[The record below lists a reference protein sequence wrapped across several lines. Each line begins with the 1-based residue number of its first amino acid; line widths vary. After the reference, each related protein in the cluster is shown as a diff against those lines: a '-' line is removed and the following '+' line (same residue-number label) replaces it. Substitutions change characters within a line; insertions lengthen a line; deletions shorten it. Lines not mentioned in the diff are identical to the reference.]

1 MKNLKKLFLL
11 GSLFLLTGT
20 AANAVL
26 VNGVRQL
33 PEPATTAWTV
43 SSEDTPYYLYNTSA
57 KMFFTQGNTWGTR
70 ACVGPVLS
78 AIPVYFSEAYEGV
91 YYLNDYVNTRSY
103 YDWRLVCAEASE
115 NQVYADQRV
124 SWGRAEWNVIF
135 TLGDGFRLQPV
146 SPLYSTDSISTYFGR
161 DDEVPQDFYNAYALF
176 SDDNQRYPVSAEITE
191 GEGHHIDWALVT
203 VEDYEA
209 LAEVA
214 VVYVKAQELLSYIES
229 AKELGINMTAEQ
241 AIYENEASTIDEMNA
256 AIEGIQ
262 TKIKNQSANNASV
275 DNPADMT
282 ASIINPGFDNSSNG
296 WNGTMPALGSGAAE
310 FYQKNFTLYQ
320 VLTDMPNGV
329 YGVSVQAFYRPGWA
343 DVAYGE
349 WLNKSEIT
357 AKVYALSGQD
367 IQSTPLPNVWE
378 YAIADELP
386 YEGNWMSTS
395 SNEGFYIPNNMQAA
409 SYLFGLNPENCKRTA
424 YVAVDNGTL
433 EIGLMK
439 NDGNPAGNWTM
450 FDNFTLSY
458 FGTAPEAY
466 QMCLTKGMP
475 AKKEYSTAE
484 VSKQYIDTYDV
495 AYAMTATDKAS
506 VSAAV
511 RAISAANET
520 IALNV
525 QLWADLK
532 AKYEKANEV
541 RVEYSVFENS
551 ASILSDYIE
560 DGYDERLEEVLP
572 GGVKGLLAAEAKE
585 GNNDQSNAQLEA
597 IIAKIDQ
604 LIEAVYNEAK
614 GGAKPGDIVTRFMK
628 NPDFEDGLNGWT
640 VVSAGGGNV
649 QLGGNNDNHCVE
661 AWHSTNFDV
670 YQEVRNLPVG
680 LYMVEANGFVRYLDG
695 YDAIVRADEAPEDPG
710 IYLYMNNSKT
720 NLVSWLSYPKSE
732 SFYRYD
738 EEAGTGIMGATYLM
752 QDEDNCFPDNMT
764 AASAA
769 FRDGGYSQY
778 AICMVTEADS
788 VTRIGVKGT
797 PEAKFWPIFDNFKLT
812 YLGLDAEQVKP
823 VLAEKIEEARKYEY
837 EMTTKSAKQNLV
849 NTIAEAEELLNGE
862 DGMAMFKEIDKLNSA
877 VNTVRDYSW
886 GCRDLALIIED
897 FMNLA
902 QIVESPLQNEALQ
915 LGATMMEELYACALE
930 DWEISGKILAL
941 REMEIKM
948 QLPANYLQASL
959 EGVDVTAFIQT
970 PDFSKYHDGVLI
982 NSFTGWQTT
991 NYGYNYGN
999 DEYQRSAFALEYYAK
1014 SFDMYQEIT
1023 GVGDIALPKGN
1034 YRLQVNAFERVSDDT
1049 PAYLYVETEEGIQ
1062 KVELMKRADGFDE
1075 EEGEEGPNDMVSSV
1089 AWFEEGRY
1097 LNTIDFRSE
1106 GDVIRIG
1113 IMHEDT
1119 YSTDWIIMDNFKLYF
1134 FGDNAVVEEHNS
1146 LYIADGLRLST
1157 TKTNMLPISLKN
1169 EDEIVGFQFDVVLP
1183 QGMTLAKNARGRNL
1197 VSINSERTETHTLT
1211 ANAVDDFTIRIVGA
1225 SMENEVLSGVDGI
1238 LLEMGID
1245 IASWVPNGVYPIQ
1258 LKDVKLTNSDR
1269 QTLYCSDKTFM
1280 VTVGG
1285 KLGDV
1290 NCDDE
1295 IDVTDV
1301 VLIIDDILMKNPSNY
1316 DASLADV
1323 NSDGYIDVTDVV
1335 MVIDAILGKIELSRG
1350 AELIDRSAYTAF
1362 QMDLTIPAGYVL
1374 ESVTLTDIAKDSHSL
1389 AYNML
1394 PDGRC
1399 RVVVCSMNNE
1409 ALPGAWDEVISLN
1422 LRGKGDAQVNI
1433 DRAVFVTIDGER
1445 HELMMNPTSIAQI
1458 SNLKSQTSNLYDLQG
1473 RKIEKAS
1480 KGILIENG
1488 KKIFK

>member
-20 AANAVL
+20 AANAEL

-103 YDWRLVCAEASE
+103 YDWRLVCAEADA

-146 SPLYSTDSISTYFGR
+146 NPLYSTDSISTYFGR

-229 AKELGINMTAEQ
+229 AKELGIDMTAERR
-241 AIYENEASTIDEMNA
+241 IYEDEASAIEEMNV
-256 AIEGIQ
+256 AIVGIQ
-262 TKIKNQSANNASV
+262 EKIKAAQAGGASV

-282 ASIINPGFDNSSNG
+282 SSLVNPGFTNGKAG
-296 WNGTMPALGSGAAE
+296 WNGTDPAFGEGAAE
-310 FYQKNFTLYQ
+310 FYQKNYDIYQTLK
-320 VLTDMPNGV
+320 DMPSGV
-329 YGVSVQAFYRPGWA
+329 YGISVQAFYRPSWA
-343 DVAYGE
+343 YVAYDE
-349 WLNKSEIT
+349 WLNKSEIAAKIYAKSGADSLNT
-357 AKVYALSGQD
+357 AIYNPWAFAQTGDLYELWDYGGWLNSEGQD
-367 IQSTPLPNVWE
+367 VE
-378 YAIADELP
+378 DEN
-386 YEGNWMSTS
+386 G
-395 SNEGFYIPNNMQAA
+395 YIPNNMRAA
-409 SYLFGLNPENCKRTA
+409 SYLFSLDPENYKKTA
-424 YVAVDNGTL
+424 YVAVDNGELT
-433 EIGLMK
+433 IGLKK
-439 NDGNPAGNWTM
+439 NDNNPGGNWTM

-475 AKKEYSTAE
+475 EKAGYTTEEASWSYVNSYYNA
-484 VSKQYIDTYDV
+484 YD
-495 AYAMTATDKAS
+495 MTATDKAS
-506 VSAAV
+506 LSAAV
-511 RAISAANET
+511 KAVSAANEA
-520 IALNV
+520 IAQNI

-532 AKYEKANEV
+532 AKYNQGLEV
-541 RVEYSVFENS
+541 VTEYDALLTTAKLVNYLVDVEDVLS
-551 ASILSDYIE
+551 A
-560 DGYDERLEEVLP
+560 V
-572 GGVKGLLAAEAKE
+572 
-585 GNNDQSNAQLEA
+585 
-597 IIAKIDQ
+597 AKIDEYDLDNNQ
-604 LIEAVYNEAK
+604 LEDMISTIDNLITDVIEEAK
-614 GGAKPGDIVTRFMK
+614 SGIQAGSDVTEYLT
-628 NPDFEDGLNGWT
+628 NPDFENGTNGWSI
-640 VVSAGGGNV
+640 VSNGGGNV
-649 QLGGNNDNHCVE
+649 VLGGNNDNHCFE

-670 YQEVRNLPVG
+670 YQEIANLPMGV
-680 LYMVEANGFVRYLDG
+680 YEVSVQGFVRYRDG
-695 YDAIVRADEAPEDPG
+695 YDAISYKDNVPENIP
-710 IYLYMNNSKT
+710 IYVYMNDSKT
-720 NLVSWLSYPKSE
+720 NLVNWLSYPKPA
-732 SFYRYD
+732 SFYDEVIGARYLYD
-738 EEAGTGIMGATYLM
+738 EE
-752 QDEDNCFPDNMT
+752 DENAYPDNMI

-769 FRDGGYSQY
+769 FAEGGYTQT
-778 AICMVTEADS
+778 AKCLVAENGTI
-788 VTRIGVKGT
+788 TRIGVKGT
-797 PEAKFWPIFDNFKLT
+797 PVAQYWPIFDNFKLT
-812 YLGLDAEQVKP
+812 YLGYDVDVVKP
-823 VLAEKIEEARKYEY
+823 LLEEKIAEAQQHQYD
-837 EMTTKSAKQNLV
+837 MTTKSAKQNLV
-849 NTIAEAEELLNGE
+849 NTIAEAEALLDGE
-862 DGMAMFKEIDKLNSA
+862 DGLVMFKEIEKLNNAIS
-877 VNTVRDYSW
+877 TVEDYMYV
-886 GCRDLALIIED
+886 CRDLAYTLED
-897 FMNLA
+897 FFAFADNSD
-902 QIVESPLQNEALQ
+902 SPLQDEAYQ
-915 LGATMMEELYACALE
+915 FAGTIWQELEASELE
-930 DWEISGKILAL
+930 YWDIYEKKQEI

-948 QLPANYLQASL
+948 QLPENYAQGSA
-959 EGVDVTAFIQT
+959 EGVDVTAFIRT
-970 PDFSKYHDGVLI
+970 PNFSKYTYEGEV

-1097 LNTIDFRSE
+1097 LNTINFRSE

-1134 FGDNAVVEEHNS
+1134 FGDNAVEEEHNS

-1458 SNLKSQTSNLYDLQG
+1458 SNLKSQISNLYDLQG
-1473 RKIEKAS
+1473 RKVEKAS